1 MELHLIELTTK
12 EEMLAQYDVMLHL
25 YTNFT
30 YEKYDAYLTDMIPHN
45 YKQIAV
51 FERDVCVGLSGL
63 WSGTKLWSG
72 KYLEI
77 DNFIVHPD
85 HRKKGIGKMMT
96 DYVDAKA
103 KELGCTMIV
112 LRCFYRKL
120 QCTSFLLQSRIRS
133 QRFSFLKNYQRR
145 RFILRMLLLIEN
157 SFHKSSRISASP
169 MVKITIQLSIFVPID
184 LFKRK

>member
-1 MELHLIELTTK
+1 MKLELKELTTK
-12 EEMLAQYDVMLHL
+12 QEMLANIDVMRFL
-25 YTNFT
+25 YPTFT
-30 YEKYDAYLTDMIPHN
+30 LEKYDAYLTEMIPHN
-45 YKQIAV
+45 YRQIAV
-51 FERDVCVGLSGL
+51 YEGAVCVGLSGL

-112 LRCFYRKL
+112 LDAFTGNFTAHRFYYNQGYVPKG
-120 QCTSFLLQSRIRS
+120 FH
-133 QRFSFLKNYQRR
+133 FLKIIN
-145 RFILRMLLLIEN
+145 EDG
-157 SFHKSSRISASP
+157 
-169 MVKITIQLSIFVPID
+169 LS
-184 LFKRK
+184 

>member
-1 MELHLIELTTK
+1 MKLELKELITK
-12 EEMLAQYDVMLHL
+12 EEMLAQYAVMLHL

-30 YEKYDAYLTDMIPHN
+30 YEKYEAYLTEMIPHN

-51 FERDVCVGLSGL
+51 FEGDVCVGLSGL

-96 DYVDAKA
+96 DYVDVKA
-103 KELGCTMIV
+103 EELGCTMIV
-112 LRCFYRKL
+112 LDAFTGNFNAHRFYYNQGYAPKG
-120 QCTSFLLQSRIRS
+120 FH
-133 QRFSFLKNYQRR
+133 FLKIIN
-145 RFILRMLLLIEN
+145 EDG
-157 SFHKSSRISASP
+157 
-169 MVKITIQLSIFVPID
+169 LS
-184 LFKRK
+184 

>member
-1 MELHLIELTTK
+1 MKLHLIVLTTK

-51 FERDVCVGLSGL
+51 FEGDVCVGLSGL

-112 LRCFYRKL
+112 LDAFTGNFNAHRFYYNQGYAPKG
-120 QCTSFLLQSRIRS
+120 FH
-133 QRFSFLKNYQRR
+133 FLKIIN
-145 RFILRMLLLIEN
+145 EDG
-157 SFHKSSRISASP
+157 
-169 MVKITIQLSIFVPID
+169 LS
-184 LFKRK
+184 

>member
-1 MELHLIELTTK
+1 MDLHLKELTTK

-51 FERDVCVGLSGL
+51 FEGNVCVGLSGL

-112 LRCFYRKL
+112 LDAFTGNFNAHRFYYNQGYAPKG
-120 QCTSFLLQSRIRS
+120 FH
-133 QRFSFLKNYQRR
+133 FLKIIN
-145 RFILRMLLLIEN
+145 EDG
-157 SFHKSSRISASP
+157 
-169 MVKITIQLSIFVPID
+169 LS
-184 LFKRK
+184 